1 MTVRSASPAT
11 IAVII
16 FILLAMLRLLVFRP
30 ESPIVRSTKSIA
42 TVRYVI
48 DGDTLD
54 LVDGRRVRLLGI
66 DAPEAGFQEKIAE
79 PWAEESTEWLRDRV
93 EGYEVTLRID
103 EKETDRYGRTLA
115 WIFDVNGVLVNQQIL
130 TEGHAKLLS
139 SFGLPID
146 LEPALREA
154 ESRAR
159 IQKSG
164 LWGLNR
170 RAKE

>member
-11 IAVII
+11 IAVIV

-30 ESPIVRSTKSIA
+30 ESLIVRSTKSIA

-66 DAPEAGFQEKIAE
+66 DAPEAGFHGKIAE

-93 EGYEVTLRID
+93 EGYEVTLRVD
-103 EKETDRYGRTLA
+103 EKEKDRYGRTLA
-115 WIFDVNGVLVNQQIL
+115 WIFDANGVLINQQIL

-139 SFGLPID
+139 DFGLPAD
-146 LEPALREA
+146 LEPALRQA